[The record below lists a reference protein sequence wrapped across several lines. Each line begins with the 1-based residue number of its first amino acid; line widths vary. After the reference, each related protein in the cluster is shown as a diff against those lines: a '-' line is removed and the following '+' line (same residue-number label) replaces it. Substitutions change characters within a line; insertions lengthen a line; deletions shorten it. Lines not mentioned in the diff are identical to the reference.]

1 MEHLMHE
8 FEINYGNVSMANTE
22 TLKEVENDIMKLYK
36 IEISPEIKQTILSI
50 SNSARLEMI

>member
-1 MEHLMHE
+1 
-8 FEINYGNVSMANTE
+8 MANTE